1 MIKRVDY
8 DAMNK
13 ELLQSLLKKDL
24 KELTPEETSE
34 SWEMIQQLY
43 RNNRKKRWIRIL
55 ASTAIIAATAAVVG
69 AAVYRQMTKPSD
81 DAHHGA
87 GI

>member
-1 MIKRVDY
+1 MMKQVDY

-13 ELLQSLLKKDL
+13 ELLQSLLKQDL
-24 KELTPEETSE
+24 KELTPQETSE
-34 SWEMIQQLY
+34 TWEIIQQLY
-43 RNNRKKRWIRIL
+43 RNKQKKRWIQIL
-55 ASTAIIAATAAVVG
+55 SSTAIVAATAAVVG